1 MSFDAHWLGEAFQDQ
16 EQLAASYDGSGR
28 LESLE
33 LRTAEK
39 TIKVTLN
46 PAQAVTVESMPE
58 DLTLEEWLDGWR
70 FQLIEAAR
78 PKVFQP
84 TCSFCGKTDKEVH
97 KIIAGPAVMICNEC
111 VSLCSEIIRE
121 SQA

>member
-16 EQLAASYDGSGR
+16 EKLTASYDHKGQ
-28 LESLE
+28 LESLDFCS
-33 LRTAEK
+33 AEK

-46 PAQAVTVESMPE
+46 PAQAVTTEPMAE
-58 DLTLEEWLDGWR
+58 DLTLAEWLDGWR
-70 FQLIEAAR
+70 HQLIEAAR
-78 PKVFQP
+78 PKIFQP

-111 VSLCSEIIRE
+111 ISLCSEILNN
-121 SQA
+121 S